1 MSGLNAWRNVRYPA
15 GGRRGAFTLVELL
28 VVISIVVL
36 LVALLLP
43 ALHGARRQAQ
53 AVACQANLHQWATI
67 FQLYTGEHEGRWFR
81 PGGASEL
88 SDWWWILRPYYDT
101 RGNAPWLTRES
112 DGDIS
117 GILRCPA
124 QTYREGHGYQSAFRP
139 LNYHLNDWLYD
150 IRPLYAED
158 VEERF
163 WRRVDAS
170 RSPGTVPV
178 FLDSY
183 SGGGGYAPFDAGIP
197 PPPAEGVNCGTVFCT
212 PRHGSFVNGVF
223 MDWSVRK
230 VDLKELWTLNWHRD
244 YNTAGPW
251 TKAGGVLPEDWPKW
265 MRKFTDY

>member
-1 MSGLNAWRNVRYPA
+1 MSGPNAWRNGQYQA
-15 GGRRGAFTLVELL
+15 GGWRRAFTLIELL
-28 VVISIVVL
+28 VVVSIIVL

-53 AVACQANLHQWATI
+53 TVACQANLHQWAMI
-67 FQLYTGEHEGRWFR
+67 FQLYTGEHEGHWFR
-81 PGGASEL
+81 LDGVKL
-88 SDWWWILRPYYDT
+88 NHWWWILRPYYDT

-112 DGDIS
+112 AGDIS

-124 QTYREGHGYQSAFRP
+124 QTYHEGRGYQLALTP

-150 IRPLYAED
+150 SRFPSDED
-158 VEERF
+158 VKERF

-183 SGGGGYAPFDAGIP
+183 LGGGGYAPFDAGIP
-197 PPPAEGVNCGTVFCT
+197 PPPAEGVNFGPVFCT
-212 PRHGSFVNGVF
+212 PRHGSFINGVF

-230 VDLKELWTLNWHRD
+230 VGLKELWTLRWHRQ